1 MFLVIWW
8 INIEN
13 RDVAVHTLPVSDR
26 GGVSKTEKVV
36 LKMEHTIFEYRRER
50 DISIYMWPTF
60 SHVAVVYESNRAIW
74 ENVAM
79 RTCVLHLWLMTA
91 P

>member
-13 RDVAVHTLPVSDR
+13 RDVAVHTLPVSLR

-36 LKMEHTIFEYRRER
+36 LKWIIPFLSIEERETLAFTCDWPFHTSQLTMNQTEP
-50 DISIYMWPTF
+50 SGKM
-60 SHVAVVYESNRAIW
+60 
-74 ENVAM
+74 
-79 RTCVLHLWLMTA
+79 
-91 P
+91 